1 LWTGREPVGLTL
13 LSSLTL
19 AKLKAL
25 PKVAEKKR
33 YFISF
38 IAFQK
43 TSFKDFSASVNVDNK
58 RGKK

>member
-1 LWTGREPVGLTL
+1 
-13 LSSLTL
+13 L

-25 PKVAEKKR
+25 PKVARKKR

-43 TSFKDFSASVNVDNK
+43 ASFKDFSASVSVDNK